1 MQTSIRDRTTR
12 GAFAAVIVVAH
23 VLLAYFLAQNRTTIT
38 STSPGQGVSVL
49 LRLPG
54 NPNPS
59 EIDAVRLEV
68 EPTLETPQ
76 PLDPLEVVSTDEPAL
91 QKSEKLS
98 PSLLPPRD
106 PPGFRVSDPQ
116 PVDVTMGRPDQP
128 GKPFSDTGIAV
139 LRRVLP
145 AYPPESKLA
154 GEQGSTILQVLV
166 DEAGNASEVRVVRSS
181 GFTRLDDSAV
191 YAVKEWKFAPSTKGT
206 TPVAAWGEM
215 ELRFNL
221 NRYTVC
227 RVNDAPLDLVPPGG
241 ILNAA
246 HDTPVP
252 GGDAA
257 LQILMSDLDFG
268 AREGEWTRGEAAL
281 VQDALKAWGEVQSVR
296 FAGSVAGNRWRS
308 YEVKPQFLRG
318 SSRETVELRWD
329 LYQVWHERGTSEWR
343 IAIDRNGRIWCAH
356 AVTAPGR
363 WQVSATGK

>member
-1 MQTSIRDRTTR
+1 MQTSLRDRTTR
-12 GAFAAVIVVAH
+12 GAFAAAIVIAH
-23 VLLAYFLAQNRTTIT
+23 VLLAYFLTLGRSTIT
-38 STSPGQGVSVL
+38 STSPGAGVSVM

-54 NPNPS
+54 NSDPS
-59 EIDAVRLEV
+59 EIETARTEV
-68 EPTLETPQ
+68 EPQLEEPE
-76 PLDPLEVVSTDEPAL
+76 PLDPTEIASADKALEIRDSSSA
-91 QKSEKLS
+91 SS
-98 PSLLPPRD
+98 PVEVGL
-106 PPGFRVSDPQ
+106 
-116 PVDVTMGRPDQP
+116 GRPDQP
-128 GKPFSDTGIAV
+128 GKALSDTGIAV

-145 AYPPESKLA
+145 VYPGESKLA

-166 DEAGNASEVRVVRSS
+166 DERGNASEVRVVRSS
-181 GFTRLDDSAV
+181 GFARLDASAV
-191 YAVKEWKFAPSTKGT
+191 TAVEQWKFAPQTKGT

-241 ILNAA
+241 ILNAPN
-246 HDTPVP
+246 DTPVP

-268 AREGEWTRGEAAL
+268 SSGQEWSRGEAGL
-281 VQDALKAWGEVQSVR
+281 VQDALKAWGEVQNVR

-318 SSRETVELRWD
+318 GSRETVELRWD

-356 AVTAPGR
+356 AITAPAR
-363 WQVSATGK
+363 WQVSASGR

>member
-1 MQTSIRDRTTR
+1 MQTSLRDRTTR

-23 VLLAYFLAQNRTTIT
+23 LLLAYFLSLNRATLT
-38 STSPGQGVSVL
+38 STSPGQGVSVM

-54 NPNPS
+54 NPDPS
-59 EIDAVRLEV
+59 EIEAARAQV
-68 EPTLETPQ
+68 EPQLEEPR
-76 PLDPLEVVSTDEPAL
+76 PLDPAQLASANDAALEI
-91 QKSEKLS
+91 
-98 PSLLPPRD
+98 RD
-106 PPGFRVSDPQ
+106 SASSSSA
-116 PVDVTMGRPDQP
+116 PVTVGLGRPDQP
-128 GKPFSDTGIAV
+128 GKELSDTGIAV

-145 AYPPESKLA
+145 VYPGESKLA

-181 GFTRLDDSAV
+181 GFARLDASAV
-191 YAVKEWKFAPSTKGT
+191 DAVEQWKFAPQTRGT

-241 ILNAA
+241 ILNAS

-257 LQILMSDLDFG
+257 LQILISDLDFG
-268 AREGEWTRGEAAL
+268 SSGQEWSRGEAAL
-281 VQDALKAWGEVQSVR
+281 VQDALKAWGEVQNVR

-318 SSRETVELRWD
+318 TARETVELRWD

-343 IAIDRNGRIWCAH
+343 IALDRNGRIWCAH
-356 AVTAPGR
+356 AVTAPAR
-363 WQVSATGK
+363 WQISASGR

>member
-23 VLLAYFLAQNRTTIT
+23 VLLAYFLAQNRATIT
-38 STSPGQGVSVL
+38 STSPGEGVSVL

-54 NPNPS
+54 NSNPS
-59 EIDAVRLEV
+59 EIEAVRPDV
-68 EPTLETPQ
+68 APTLDEPK
-76 PLDPLEVVSTDEPAL
+76 PIDPEEVKDELSREFLASRDRSASSVST
-91 QKSEKLS
+91 
-98 PSLLPPRD
+98 
-106 PPGFRVSDPQ
+106 
-116 PVDVTMGRPDQP
+116 PVEVTMGRPDQP
-128 GKPFSDTGIAV
+128 DKAFSDTGIAV

-145 AYPPESKLA
+145 VYPPESKLA
-154 GEQGSTILQVLV
+154 GEQGSAILQVLV

-181 GFTRLDDSAV
+181 GFTRLDNSAV
-191 YAVKEWKFAPSTKGT
+191 YAVKEWKFAPSTKGL

-268 AREGEWTRGEAAL
+268 AREGEWSRSEAAL
-281 VQDALKAWGEVQSVR
+281 VQDALKAWGDVQSVR

-329 LYQVWHERGTSEWR
+329 LYQVWHERATSEWR

-363 WQVSATGK
+363 WQVSANGR

>member
-1 MQTSIRDRTTR
+1 M
-12 GAFAAVIVVAH
+12 
-23 VLLAYFLAQNRTTIT
+23 
-38 STSPGQGVSVL
+38 

-54 NPNPS
+54 NSNPS
-59 EIDAVRLEV
+59 ELEAPPAQA
-68 EPTLETPQ
+68 EPQLEEPK
-76 PLDPLEVVSTDEPAL
+76 PLDPEVLAAERAAPDGDNSR
-91 QKSEKLS
+91 S
-98 PSLLPPRD
+98 P
-106 PPGFRVSDPQ
+106 GAMT
-116 PVDVTMGRPDQP
+116 VDVGLGRPDQP
-128 GKPFSDTGIAV
+128 GKTLSDTGIAV

-145 AYPPESKLA
+145 VYPENSKIA

-166 DEAGNASEVRVVRSS
+166 DEGGNASEVRVARSS
-181 GFTRLDDSAV
+181 GFSRLDESAV
-191 YAVKEWKFAPSTKGT
+191 HAVEQWKFAPQTKGT

-246 HDTPVP
+246 QDVPVP

-257 LQILMSDLDFG
+257 LQILISDLDFG
-268 AREGEWTRGEAAL
+268 SSGGEWTRGEAAL
-281 VQDALKAWGEVQSVR
+281 LQDALKTWGDVQNVR

-318 SSRETVELRWD
+318 SARETVELRWD

-343 IAIDRNGRIWCAH
+343 IALDHNGRVWCAH
-356 AVTAPGR
+356 VVSAPAR
-363 WQVSATGK
+363 WQVSANGR